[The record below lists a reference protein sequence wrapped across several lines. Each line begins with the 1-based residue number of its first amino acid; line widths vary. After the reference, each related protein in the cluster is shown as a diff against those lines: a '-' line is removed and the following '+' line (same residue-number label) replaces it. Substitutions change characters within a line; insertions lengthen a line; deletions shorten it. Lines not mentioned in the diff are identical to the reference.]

1 MPVGDLVAAMKRN
14 PVVTV
19 GAILMKP
26 AGMVTELTPVRLR
39 TLNGIC
45 RKLMA
50 PGLYR
55 DQEKEGRRLLKRLL
69 GRADKPFPLEVM
81 IGVLLAARL
90 CDQDIEPRVRAIVA
104 VVEIDTDP
112 EDYPVKV
119 FHDPFDC
126 DFTDADAV
134 STLVALLVQNMEG
147 LEGNTG
153 EGR

>member
-55 DQEKEGRRLLKRLL
+55 DLFARGRETHDTPRAFDKRQ
-69 GRADKPFPLEVM
+69 P
-81 IGVLLAARL
+81 
-90 CDQDIEPRVRAIVA
+90 DQRFQFAQA
-104 VVEIDTDP
+104 
-112 EDYPVKV
+112 
-119 FHDPFDC
+119 
-126 DFTDADAV
+126 
-134 STLVALLVQNMEG
+134 G
-147 LEGNTG
+147 
-153 EGR
+153 